1 MNWYRLSARSVCEE
15 LGVDPDV
22 GLPNEEALKRLLA
35 NGANI
40 LASRKK
46 ETVFAIF
53 LRQFKSPLIYVL
65 IIASFAVTALGQF
78 IDALVI
84 LAVLVLNAIIGA
96 FQEGKAK
103 NSLEKLKSL
112 TRHKALVIR
121 GGVEILISSEEVVS
135 GDILVLKEGD
145 RIVADARLIKLESLK
160 ADESVLTGEAYSV
173 EKSTETIHR
182 GNLVLGDIK
191 NMVFSGT
198 SVIAGNGTAVVVA
211 TGFESELGKISKEL
225 LETSTVPLPLAQKI
239 SKITKFIVISVVFIC
254 LVVFA
259 VGYLRGLPFIELVS
273 TVIGLSVSI
282 IPEGLP
288 IAVTIVL
295 AAGVWRMAKQRAIVT
310 QMAAVEA
317 MGNANVLLV
326 DKTGTLTTGKMEV
339 SQIYFDGQYIEVK
352 PTGYRPEGD
361 VAVKRESELHR
372 VLELVSLSL
381 SAVVIH
387 VEGDGWKPVGDPTEA
402 AIAVVCK
409 KAGLEK
415 EKLAHDYKKVK
426 LVPFDSHKRYIEG
439 HFEQGKKSWGIFVGA
454 PDYLARELLPK
465 GEFVRIA
472 DKLTT
477 EGKRVVGA
485 VLVEGKK
492 VCSMCLFA
500 IDEDVRPEV
509 KQSIAEAKSAGF
521 RIAMLTGDYPNT
533 AKSIAREVGIL
544 EKGNLVL
551 TGPEVEKM
559 SLKELAEMVENTTV
573 FARITPEHK
582 LKIVRAFQ
590 ARGHICAMTG
600 DGVND
605 GPALQAANLG
615 IGLGSGTQVAKDASD
630 IVLTD
635 DNFETIVAAIS
646 QGRAIYLTLK
656 KVILYL
662 FSTSFGEVLV
672 IAGAIFLGFPLPV
685 IAVQIIWLN
694 FVTDGFFVAALAA
707 DPIHR
712 NLAKLKETGN
722 NLVDKLMINRTILM
736 GISMFLVG
744 MPVFYFYIQKDGLPQ
759 ARTMV
764 FLVLCVTQWLNAL
777 NVRSR
782 FKSVFAVPLD
792 NKFLIASFAIV
803 FVLTLLVI
811 QTPVGNRV
819 MHTVPLGLNDWLIA
833 FGVSTAI
840 IWVEEFR
847 KLIVRLQSMVY
858 RLQKKMIELVS
869 HLSF

>member
-1 MNWYRLSARSVCEE
+1 MDWYKVSAQDACKEFDVKPDRGLSAS
-15 LGVDPDV
+15 
-22 GLPNEEALKRLLA
+22 EALSRLIKY
-35 NGANI
+35 GQNI
-40 LASRKK
+40 LATRKK
-46 ETVFAIF
+46 QSILGIF
-53 LRQFKSPLIYVL
+53 LEQFKSPLIYIL
-65 IIASFAVTALGQF
+65 FLASAVVFGFGQY
-78 IDALVI
+78 IDGLVI
-84 LAVLVLNAIIGA
+84 LAVLVVNAVIGA

-112 TRHKALVIR
+112 TRHKALVKR
-121 GGVEILISSEEVVS
+121 DGEEILISSEEVVP

-145 RIVADARLIKLESLK
+145 RVVADARLIEYEGLRV
-160 ADESVLTGEAYSV
+160 DESVLTGEAFAV
-173 EKSTETIHR
+173 VKTAETIS
-182 GNLVLGDIK
+182 GKDLVAGDAR

-198 SVIAGNGTAVVVA
+198 SVVLGNGIAVVVA
-211 TGFESELGKISKEL
+211 TGFDSELGKISQEL
-225 LETSTVPLPLAQKI
+225 LETSSVPLPLALKI
-239 SKITKFIVISVVFIC
+239 QNITKFIVISVVIVC
-254 LVVFA
+254 ILVFVI
-259 VGYLRGLPFIELVS
+259 GYIRGLPTLELFGA
-273 TVIGLSVSI
+273 VIGLSVSI

-295 AAGVWRMAKQRAIVT
+295 ATGVSRMAKQKAIVT

-317 MGNANVLLV
+317 MGNANVLLL

-339 SQIYFDGQYIEVK
+339 SRIYWDGKHIELES
-352 PTGYRPEGD
+352 TGYRPEGKIEID
-361 VAVKRESELHR
+361 HGDKLYKL
-372 VLELVSLSL
+372 LELTTLSL
-381 SAVVIH
+381 SAGIIH
-387 VEGDGWKPVGDPTEA
+387 VEGDGWKPIGDPTEA

-415 EKLAHDYKKVK
+415 EKLAHTYSKVS
-426 LVPFDSHKRYIEG
+426 VMPFDSQKRYIEG
-439 HFEQGKKSWGIFVGA
+439 HFKQGKDGWSIFVGA
-454 PDYLARELLPK
+454 PDYLVRELSLDSGLLK
-465 GEFVRIA
+465 TA
-472 DKLTT
+472 DKLTAD
-477 EGKRVVGA
+477 GDRVVGA
-485 VLVEGKK
+485 VLLKGKK
-492 VCSMCLFA
+492 VDTTCLFA
-500 IDEDVRPEV
+500 IDEEIRLEV
-509 KQSIAEAKSAGF
+509 KQSIEEAKSAGF
-521 RIAMLTGDYPNT
+521 KIAVLTGDYPNT

-544 EKGNLVL
+544 EKGDRVM
-551 TGPEVEKM
+551 TGAEVGRM
-559 SLKELAEMVENTTV
+559 SMDELAQLVDNTTV

-590 ARGHICAMTG
+590 ARGHVCAMTG

-662 FSTSFGEVLV
+662 FSTSLGEVLV
-672 IAGAIFLGFPLPV
+672 IAGAIFLGLPLPV

-712 NLAKLKETGN
+712 NLTTLREKGS
-722 NLVDKLMINRTILM
+722 NLVDKLMVQRTILM
-736 GISMFLVG
+736 GVAMVVVG
-744 MPVFYFYIQKDGLPQ
+744 IPVFYYYLQTAGLPL

-782 FKSVFAVPLD
+782 YKSVFAVPLD
-792 NKFLIASFAIV
+792 NKFLIGSYVIV

-811 QTPVGNRV
+811 QTPLGNEI
-819 MHTVPLGLNDWLIA
+819 MHTVPLSLHEWLIA
-833 FGVSTAI
+833 FAVSTVIVWA
-840 IWVEEFR
+840 EEIR
-847 KLIVRLQSMVY
+847 KMVVRLG
-858 RLQKKMIELVS
+858 RLGK
-869 HLSF
+869 

>member
-1 MNWYRLSARSVCEE
+1 MDFYKVSATDVCKELDVGPDWGLSAA
-15 LGVDPDV
+15 
-22 GLPNEEALKRLLA
+22 EALIRLKKY
-35 NGANI
+35 GKNI

-46 ETVFAIF
+46 QSILGIF
-53 LRQFKSPLIYVL
+53 LAQFKSPLIYIL
-65 IIASFAVTALGQF
+65 FAAAAVVFFLGQYV
-78 IDALVI
+78 DGLVI
-84 LAVLVLNAIIGA
+84 LAVLIVNAVVGA

-103 NSLEKLKSL
+103 DSLEKLKNL
-112 TRHKALVIR
+112 TRHKALVKR
-121 GGVEILISSEEVVS
+121 GGEELLISSEEVVP

-145 RIVADARLIKLESLK
+145 RIVADARLITLESLRV
-160 ADESVLTGEAYSV
+160 DESVLTGEAYAV
-173 EKSTETIHR
+173 EKSMETIR
-182 GNLVLGDIK
+182 RENLVLGDIR

-211 TGFESELGKISKEL
+211 TGFSSELGKISKEL
-225 LETSTVPLPLAQKI
+225 LETSAVPLPLAKKI
-239 SKITKFIVISVVFIC
+239 AKITKFIVFSVVLIC
-254 LVVFA
+254 LAVFT
-259 VGYLRGLPFIELVS
+259 VGYLRGLPLLELFS
-273 TVIGLSVSI
+273 AVIGLSVSV

-295 AAGVWRMAKQRAIVT
+295 ASGVWRMAKQKAIVT

-326 DKTGTLTTGKMEV
+326 DKTGTLTTGKMDV
-339 SQIYFDGQYIEVK
+339 SQIYFDGQHIEVE
-352 PTGYRPEGD
+352 PTGYRPVGNI
-361 VAVKRESELHR
+361 AVDKGGGLYKI
-372 VLELVSLSL
+372 LELVALCL
-381 SAVVIH
+381 SADVIH
-387 VEGDGWKPVGDPTEA
+387 VENDGWKPIGDPTEA
-402 AIAVVCK
+402 AIAVICK

-415 EKLAHDYKKVK
+415 EKLASTFKKIKVT
-426 LVPFDSHKRYIEG
+426 PFDSQKRYIEG
-439 HFEQGKKSWGIFVGA
+439 HFRRGKNNWGVFIGA
-454 PDYLARELLPK
+454 PDYLEHKFSLNGGLLK
-465 GEFVRIA
+465 VA
-472 DKLTT
+472 DKLTA
-477 EGKRVVGA
+477 EGKRVVAA
-485 VLVEGKK
+485 VLLDGRK
-492 VCSMCLFA
+492 VTGMCLFV
-500 IDEDVRPEV
+500 IDEEVRLEV

-521 RIAMLTGDYPNT
+521 KIAMLTGDYPNT
-533 AKSIAREVGIL
+533 AKSIAREVGVL
-544 EKGNLVL
+544 QEGDRVL
-551 TGPEVEKM
+551 TGIEIEKM
-559 SLKELAEMVENTTV
+559 SLEQLAKAVDNTTV

-590 ARGHICAMTG
+590 ALGYVCAMTG

-662 FSTSFGEVLV
+662 FSTSLGEVLV

-712 NLAKLKETGN
+712 NLVTLREKGS
-722 NLVDKLMINRTILM
+722 NLVDKLMVQRTILM
-736 GISMFLVG
+736 GFAMFLVG
-744 MPVFYFYIQKDGLPQ
+744 IPVFDYYLKTHGLQQ

-782 FKSVFAVPLD
+782 YKSVFAVPLD
-792 NKFLIASFAIV
+792 NKFLVGSYVIV
-803 FVLTLLVI
+803 FVLTFFVI
-811 QTPVGNRV
+811 QTPAGNNI
-819 MHTVPLGLNDWLIA
+819 MHTVPLTVHDWLIA
-833 FGVSTAI
+833 FAVSTVV
-840 IWVEEFR
+840 IWVEEVR
-847 KLIVRLQSMVY
+847 KLIVRLQSTVY
-858 RLQKKMIELVS
+858 RLQKR
-869 HLSF
+869 